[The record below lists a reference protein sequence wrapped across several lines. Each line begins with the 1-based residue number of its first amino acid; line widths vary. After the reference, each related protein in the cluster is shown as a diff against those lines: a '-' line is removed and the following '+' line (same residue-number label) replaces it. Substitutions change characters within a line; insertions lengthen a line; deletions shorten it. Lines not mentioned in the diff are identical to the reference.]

1 MKKDKVINLILVIT
15 FIAGLSLLL
24 YPSVSNYWN
33 SLHQTKAIASYNE
46 EVTKL
51 DSTAY
56 DKILSEARDYNE
68 KAKERNGR
76 FELTEEEK
84 EEYNKV
90 LDITGTGIMA
100 YIEIPS
106 IRVTLPIYHGVDD
119 TILQVAAGHLDW
131 STLPIGGDS
140 THCVVSGHRG
150 LPSAKLFTEI
160 DRLITGDIFMFR
172 VLNEMYTYEVDQIRI
187 VEPEEIDDLLI
198 TEGEDYCTLVTCTP
212 YGINSHRLL
221 VRGHRVENGIDIS
234 SIRIVAD
241 AVKIDPLVVAPIV
254 AIPIFIVF
262 LIILLRSDKRR
273 KEEID

>member
-1 MKKDKVINLILVIT
+1 MKKDKVINFILVII

-76 FELTEEEK
+76 FELTEEEL
-84 EEYNKV
+84 EEYNNT

-160 DRLITGDIFMFR
+160 DRLVTGDIFMFR
-172 VLNEMYTYEVDQIRI
+172 VLNEVYTYEVDQIRI
-187 VEPEEIDDLLI
+187 VEPEEIDELLI

-221 VRGHRVENGIDIS
+221 IRGHRIENGIDIS

-241 AVKIDPLVVAPIV
+241 AVKIDPLIVAPVV

-262 LIILLRSDKRR
+262 LIILLKSDKRR